1 MKFKLGI
8 ALLGLC
14 ALAATAVFIARSG
27 AGYSGTP
34 LEQDWIEL
42 QTWGRGISS
51 GSAQGPNLE
60 EAAGAWTAAQQ
71 AGVDA
76 TTELARCRELL
87 ASGAYTVAGRP
98 YAGLGVMELGQQVL
112 DSEGL
117 DSSGLGQVLTLA
129 RRLQREGPLIG
140 FMVGMKLT
148 QRSMELCR
156 SNPALLPTDLDLPA
170 PQPGELFSALCR
182 DFVLSSTALNP
193 GGAEAP
199 DVLSL
204 PDAGGKHLME
214 HMRAT
219 YIDMARLYL
228 PLRDHPERF
237 GEVPPPE
244 KPGWFVR
251 LRAILLAR
259 PADMKRTLAPLLAMN
274 MGAYGKTWAQLVADW
289 SAVLKP

>member
-117 DSSGLGQVLTLA
+117 DSSGMGQVLTLA

-228 PLRDHPERF
+228 PLR
-237 GEVPPPE
+237 
-244 KPGWFVR
+244 
-251 LRAILLAR
+251 
-259 PADMKRTLAPLLAMN
+259 
-274 MGAYGKTWAQLVADW
+274 
-289 SAVLKP
+289 